1 MQIAINTRLL
11 LKDKLEG
18 IGWFTFE
25 TVKRIVLKHPEHHY
39 FFLFDRDPHPD
50 FIFSAN
56 VTPIVLRPQARHPL
70 LWYFWFEFS
79 VLRFLKKYDIDL
91 LVSPD
96 GYIPLKSKT
105 PSLCVIHDINFK
117 HHPEGIPFLTRSYY
131 NHFFPRFAQH
141 ATHIFTVS
149 NYSKNDIAQSFNIPL
164 SKINVAHNGANEL
177 YSPVDSTEAQLVRNE
192 ITSGKPY
199 FVFVGAL
206 NPRKNVARLIHAF
219 NLFITT
225 SHMDY
230 KLVIVGEPMFMT
242 SDIKEAL
249 SNLNNPSD
257 VVFTGRLQVQKLRR
271 VLGSAAA
278 LVYVPYFEGF
288 GIPLVEAMRCHLPII
303 ASNRTS
309 IPEVV
314 GDAALLVD
322 PFDTQ
327 AIANT
332 MSMVA
337 KDPALREALAKKSA
351 KRKNDFSWDNT
362 ATSLYSAMQKIITEN
377 TNRNAKGSL

>member
-1 MQIAINTRLL
+1 
-11 LKDKLEG
+11 
-18 IGWFTFE
+18 
-25 TVKRIVLKHPEHHY
+25 
-39 FFLFDRDPHPD
+39 
-50 FIFSAN
+50 
-56 VTPIVLRPQARHPL
+56 
-70 LWYFWFEFS
+70 
-79 VLRFLKKYDIDL
+79 
-91 LVSPD
+91 
-96 GYIPLKSKT
+96 
-105 PSLCVIHDINFK
+105 
-117 HHPEGIPFLTRSYY
+117 
-131 NHFFPRFAQH
+131 
-141 ATHIFTVS
+141 
-149 NYSKNDIAQSFNIPL
+149 
-164 SKINVAHNGANEL
+164 
-177 YSPVDSTEAQLVRNE
+177 
-192 ITSGKPY
+192 
-199 FVFVGAL
+199 
-206 NPRKNVARLIHAF
+206 
-219 NLFITT
+219 
-225 SHMDY
+225 MDY

-257 VVFTGRLQVQKLRR
+257 VVFTGRLQVEKLRR

-362 ATSLYSAMQKIITEN
+362 ATSLYSAMQKILTEN